1 MYGLGLDKIGIIFI
15 FIFIMF
21 CLQSLGAFLQ
31 VRSYRKAVTR
41 CRKLGTLGFGQ
52 KRSHL
57 LNPGHIVIIGTTK
70 DGIITGGEV
79 MKGAT
84 VFARFKPLTEL
95 LGKPMVGQSIYT
107 YLEELRAMPKKEQKQ
122 NKGYIQALESLEMRF
137 LQEKSK
143 EEVEYVK
150 EDEAFDVDDL

>member
-1 MYGLGLDKIGIIFI
+1 MYGLGFSKMGIIFL
-15 FIFIMF
+15 FIFLMF
-21 CLQSLGAFLQ
+21 CLQSLGAFFQ
-31 VRSYRKAVTR
+31 IRSYRKAIAR

-57 LNPGHIVIIGTTK
+57 LNPGHIVIIGTTQ

-84 VFARFKPLTEL
+84 IFARFKPLTNL

-107 YLEELRAMPKKEQKQ
+107 YLEELRALPKKEQRQ

-137 LQEKSK
+137 SHEVGK
-143 EEVEYVK
+143 EEVEYAK
-150 EDEAFDVDDL
+150 EEFNIDDL